1 MRSTRTRTDRQ
12 MTGVLP
18 GGRDEAL
25 LCRELLSRMRD
36 YPAPGGLRF
45 DGLRGRRLAL
55 KTRELPRS
63 RSLRLSA
70 DSLRD
75 WFIARYTHDLQQM
88 QEIEQ
93 DILAELYAEAGDS
106 GRVLLHLEVH
116 AG

>member
-1 MRSTRTRTDRQ
+1 MRSTRARTDRQ
-12 MTGVLP
+12 ITGVLP
-18 GGRDEAL
+18 GERDEAL
-25 LCRELLSRMRD
+25 LCRVLLSRMRD
-36 YPAPGGLRF
+36 YPAPDDVRF

-55 KTRELPRS
+55 RSRDLPRS

-93 DILAELYAEAGDS
+93 DILAELYAQAGDP
-106 GRVLLHLEVH
+106 GRALLHLEVQ